1 MMTPEGSPLGKPTHY
16 PERDDPALLFP
27 IARSGQREAL
37 GSSARFRSAAS
48 ICGPP
53 TRSPGSTRAASRKSP
68 SGVSAFPQ
76 NRHDLLVAESAL
88 AHGLL
93 ACQGAIFPE
102 INGPK
107 NQLRSLTR

>member
-27 IARSGQREAL
+27 IARSD
-37 GSSARFRSAAS
+37 
-48 ICGPP
+48 
-53 TRSPGSTRAASRKSP
+53 
-68 SGVSAFPQ
+68 
-76 NRHDLLVAESAL
+76 RHDLLVAESAL

-93 ACQGAIFPE
+93 ACEGAIFPE